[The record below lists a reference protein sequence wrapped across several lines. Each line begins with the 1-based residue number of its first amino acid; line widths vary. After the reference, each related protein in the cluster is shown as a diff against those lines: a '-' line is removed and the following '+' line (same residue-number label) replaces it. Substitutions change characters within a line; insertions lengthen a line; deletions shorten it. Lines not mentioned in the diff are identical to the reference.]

1 MSNLIVY
8 SELLKIIEQQAEAII
23 KLVNENA
30 ELENM
35 LEVINKEFMS
45 E

>member
-1 MSNLIVY
+1 MNLIIY
-8 SELLKIIEQQAEAII
+8 QELTEIIDKQNDLIA

-35 LEVINKEFMS
+35 ISVLVKES
-45 E
+45 IQE